1 MIRRALRL
9 AIILATL
16 PILPISAA
24 RAEGTLKV
32 GVVLPL
38 TGPFSLAG
46 IQALAGMKTW
56 LATHDNKVAGQD
68 IVLVVRDD
76 AANPATARRLTQ
88 ELVLNDQVAVL
99 AGYGLTPMGLAA
111 GPIATQ
117 AKIPMILTGVGAR
130 NMEKMSP
137 YALRTFE
144 TLPQIASAL
153 AQWAWQ
159 QGYRQV
165 GTLVAD
171 YTPGYDTE
179 AGFKQSFTALGG
191 TIPFSF
197 RTPVDSTD
205 FSAYLQHVRD
215 EHPQAVM
222 GFQAEGPG
230 AVFLRQYNSRGLLQA
245 GIKFLGAGDIV
256 PEEVIAHGDA
266 GYAVGTYSAQAYAS
280 SLDTPENHAF
290 VAAYRKLADGAA
302 PDMQSVAGYDAIE
315 LVALAL
321 RKDGGNKDGT
331 ALLDAMRGQKWNSPR
346 GPISIGQESRDITQ
360 SVYVREFR
368 LVNGKVQN
376 VIIATYKDVPA
387 DPTEKVVPAA
397 PTGGTP

>member
-1 MIRRALRL
+1 MVRRFMAA
-9 AIILATL
+9 AICAMLFVA
-16 PILPISAA
+16 PA
-24 RAEGTLKV
+24 RAETTLKI

-46 IQALAGMKTW
+46 IQALAGMNTW
-56 LATHDNKVAGQD
+56 LATHDNKVAGQS

-111 GPIATQ
+111 APIATQ
-117 AKIPMILTGVGAR
+117 AKIPIIMTGVGAR
-130 NMEKMSP
+130 NLQQMSP
-137 YALRTFE
+137 YAVRTFE

-165 GTLVAD
+165 ATLVAD

-179 AGFKQSFTALGG
+179 AGFTQSFTALGG
-191 TIPFSF
+191 TIPFSL

-205 FSAYLQHVRD
+205 FSAYLQRVRD

-230 AVFLRQYNSRGLLQA
+230 ATFLRQYNSRGLLQA
-245 GIKFLGAGDIV
+245 GVKFLGAGDIV

-280 SLDTPENHAF
+280 TLDTPENHAF
-290 VAAYRKLADGAA
+290 VTAYRKLADGAA

-321 RKDGGNKDGT
+321 RKDGGNPDGT
-331 ALLDAMRGQKWNSPR
+331 ALLDAMRGQAWNSPR
-346 GPISIGQESRDITQ
+346 GPVSIGQESRDITQ
-360 SVYVREFR
+360 NVYVREFR

-387 DPTEKVVPAA
+387 DPSGKAG
-397 PTGGTP
+397 PTGGKP

>member
-1 MIRRALRL
+1 M
-9 AIILATL
+9 
-16 PILPISAA
+16 
-24 RAEGTLKV
+24 
-32 GVVLPL
+32 
-38 TGPFSLAG
+38 
-46 IQALAGMKTW
+46 
-56 LATHDNKVAGQD
+56 
-68 IVLVVRDD
+68 
-76 AANPATARRLTQ
+76 
-88 ELVLNDQVAVL
+88 
-99 AGYGLTPMGLAA
+99 
-111 GPIATQ
+111 
-117 AKIPMILTGVGAR
+117 
-130 NMEKMSP
+130 
-137 YALRTFE
+137 
-144 TLPQIASAL
+144 
-153 AQWAWQ
+153 
-159 QGYRQV
+159 
-165 GTLVAD
+165 AD

>member
-1 MIRRALRL
+1 
-9 AIILATL
+9 
-16 PILPISAA
+16 
-24 RAEGTLKV
+24 
-32 GVVLPL
+32 
-38 TGPFSLAG
+38 
-46 IQALAGMKTW
+46 
-56 LATHDNKVAGQD
+56 
-68 IVLVVRDD
+68 
-76 AANPATARRLTQ
+76 
-88 ELVLNDQVAVL
+88 
-99 AGYGLTPMGLAA
+99 
-111 GPIATQ
+111 
-117 AKIPMILTGVGAR
+117 
-130 NMEKMSP
+130 
-137 YALRTFE
+137 
-144 TLPQIASAL
+144 
-153 AQWAWQ
+153 
-159 QGYRQV
+159 
-165 GTLVAD
+165 
-171 YTPGYDTE
+171 
-179 AGFKQSFTALGG
+179 
-191 TIPFSF
+191 
-197 RTPVDSTD
+197 
-205 FSAYLQHVRD
+205 
-215 EHPQAVM
+215 M

-387 DPTEKVVPAA
+387 DPTEKVVTAA